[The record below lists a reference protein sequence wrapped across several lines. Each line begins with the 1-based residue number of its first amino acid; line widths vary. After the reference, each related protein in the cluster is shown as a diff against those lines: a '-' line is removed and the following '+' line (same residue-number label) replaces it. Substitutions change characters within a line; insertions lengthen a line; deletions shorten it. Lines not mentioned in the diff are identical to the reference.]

1 MHALPMIR
9 HNGGDAKSRI
19 GNWLPPP
26 SRTAV
31 ASSGA
36 PNRKPP
42 SPLMLTTGVSGRA
55 TLTPR
60 CVFGRTDMNQQ
71 AGLG

>member
-1 MHALPMIR
+1 MHALAIMR
-9 HNGGDAKSRI
+9 HNGGDAEEL
-19 GNWLPPP
+19 NPELLAPPW
-26 SRTAV
+26 RTAV

-60 CVFGRTDMNQQ
+60 CGFGAKRT
-71 AGLG
+71 